1 MAKILG
7 IDLGT
12 TNSAIAVVKGGEPEI
27 LENAEGARTTPS
39 VVAVSKTGERL
50 VGLLAK
56 RQAVTNP
63 KGTVYQIKRFIGHS
77 FDEPAV
83 AKDRASVSFEMRK
96 SGNGGIEVKMS
107 DGSTG
112 SPQGKWYRPEE
123 VSAMILQKL
132 KQDAEAKLGETITE
146 AVITVPAYFNDAQR
160 QATRDAGKI
169 AGLDVKRIINEPT
182 AAALAYGFNKKKNEK
197 IAVFDFGGG
206 TFDISVLEVATS
218 ADDESSIEV
227 RSTDGDAHL
236 GGKDLDQKI
245 MNWIADAFKKESGVD
260 VRNDALAR
268 QRLDEAAEKAKIELS
283 SAVETEINIPF
294 ITSTDAGPQHLVLKM
309 TRAKL
314 EELSSEFIDRALAIT
329 KRAMEAS
336 PFKIGEINE
345 VILVGGQTRMPA
357 LQKAVEE
364 YFGKKPNMSVNPD
377 EVVAIGAAIQG
388 GILQGDVKDVLLL
401 DVIPLSLGIE
411 TLGGVATKVIE
422 RNTTIPT
429 SRSQTFSTAADNQ
442 ASVEIHVV
450 QGERPMAGDNKS
462 LGRFNLDGIPP
473 SLRGMP
479 QIEVAFDL
487 DANGI
492 LTVKAKD
499 KSSGKEQS
507 IRIEGSSGLSAAD
520 IEKMRKDAEINAEA
534 DKKKHDLIEA
544 QNAADQII
552 YAAEKALREHLP
564 APAGGQAGSD
574 PKLEDIKKNVQEK
587 IDALKVARAGSDEG
601 AIKTASVELST
612 AMSAIGPAVA
622 SAQGAAPAGGQGS
635 DSGGKAKA
643 DEEATQKN
651 ATPEQPARPD
661 ESGHSGGQQTPP
673 ESGEP
678 TPPPQD
684 EQK

>member
-1 MAKILG
+1 MSKILG

-12 TNSAIAVVKGGEPEI
+12 TNSAIAVVKAGEPEI
-27 LENAEGARTTPS
+27 IENAEGARTTPS
-39 VVAVSKTGERL
+39 VVAISKTGERL

-63 KGTVYQIKRFIGHS
+63 KNTVYQIKRFIGHS

-83 AKDRASVSFEMRK
+83 LKDRGAVPFEMQK
-96 SGNGGIEVKMS
+96 SGNGGIEVKMG
-107 DGSTG
+107 DPPAGG
-112 SPQGKWYRPEE
+112 WYRPEE

-132 KQDAEAKLGETITE
+132 KQDAEARLGETITE

-169 AGLDVKRIINEPT
+169 AGLEVKRIINEPT
-182 AAALAYGFNKKKNEK
+182 AAALAYGFGKKPRRPDGVGVPTEASGKNEK

-206 TFDISVLEVATS
+206 TFDVSVLEVG
-218 ADDESSIEV
+218 DDVIEV

-245 MNWIADAFKKESGVD
+245 MDWIGEEYKKESGVD
-260 VRNDALAR
+260 VRKDPLAR

-283 SAVETEINIPF
+283 TALETEINIPF
-294 ITSTDAGPQHLVLKM
+294 ITSTDAGPQHLLIKL
-309 TRAKL
+309 TRGKL
-314 EELSSEFIDRALAIT
+314 EELSAEFVDRAMTIT
-329 KRAMEAS
+329 KRAVEAS
-336 PFKIGEINE
+336 PFKVSDLNE

-357 LQKAVEE
+357 LQKAVEQ
-364 YFGKKPNMSVNPD
+364 YFGRKPNMSVNPD

-411 TLGGVATKVIE
+411 TLGGVATKLIE

-429 SRSQTFSTAADNQ
+429 SRSQVFSTAGDNQ
-442 ASVEIHVV
+442 PSVEIHIV
-450 QGERPMAGDNKS
+450 QGERPLATDNKS

-473 SLRGMP
+473 APRGMP
-479 QIEVAFDL
+479 QIEVAFDI

-507 IRIEGSSGLSAAD
+507 IRIEGSSGLSEAD
-520 IEKMRKDAEINAEA
+520 IQKMRQDAEVNAEA
-534 DKKKHDLIEA
+534 DRKKQELVET
-544 QNAADQII
+544 QNAADQVV
-552 YAAEKALREHLP
+552 YAAEKALREH
-564 APAGGQAGSD
+564 GD
-574 PKLEDIKKNVQEK
+574 KVTDDIKKNVQEK
-587 IDALKVARAGSDEG
+587 IDALKAARAGSDAG
-601 AIKTASVELST
+601 AIKTASEELSR

-622 SAQGAAPAGGQGS
+622 
-635 DSGGKAKA
+635 KAKA
-643 DEEATQKN
+643 DEEAMQKDQPKQPPQDN
-651 ATPEQPARPD
+651 EPARPD
-661 ESGHSGGQQTPP
+661 DTDHSGGQ
-673 ESGEP
+673 
-678 TPPPQD
+678 PPPQD
-684 EQK
+684 EKK